1 MSEPRSYE
9 DDPLERYE
17 DDLPSYAGPPKINWV
32 KTLLIVGTTLVTVVV
47 FSVGA
52 CFTMLKHGLH

>member
-1 MSEPRSYE
+1 MSEPRSHE

-17 DDLPSYAGPPKINWV
+17 DDLPTYSGPPKINWV

-52 CFTMLKHGLH
+52 CFTMLKNGLH